1 MIKYNQIN
9 QIIMIIIVKIQRN
22 LFYLIIH
29 KKNKIFKN
37 MFIYQ
42 IKTLIFKSK
51 PIVKI
56 IAIKVLIKVTI
67 LL

>member
-9 QIIMIIIVKIQRN
+9 QIIMVIIVKIQRN

-29 KKNKIFKN
+29 NKNKIFKN

-42 IKTLIFKSK
+42 INTWIFKPK